1 MEEKDSILVT
11 LRAVSIGE
19 EVYLLSIQIN
29 TRNPKHNQMKTILF
43 LLLMVIISSC
53 SITNNL
59 SDAEYMHRARIQ
71 KQIDVLQADYHYT
84 LDSLYIEYYK
94 TEIK

>member
-1 MEEKDSILVT
+1 
-11 LRAVSIGE
+11 
-19 EVYLLSIQIN
+19 
-29 TRNPKHNQMKTILF
+29 MKTILF
-43 LLLMVIISSC
+43 VLLMVIISSC
-53 SITNNL
+53 SMTNNL

-71 KQIDVLQADYHYT
+71 KQIDVLQADYYYT

>member
-1 MEEKDSILVT
+1 
-11 LRAVSIGE
+11 
-19 EVYLLSIQIN
+19 
-29 TRNPKHNQMKTILF
+29 MKNILF
-43 LLLMVIISSC
+43 VLLMVIISSC
-53 SITNNL
+53 SMTNNL

-71 KQIDVLQADYHYT
+71 KQIDVLQADYYYT

>member
-1 MEEKDSILVT
+1 
-11 LRAVSIGE
+11 
-19 EVYLLSIQIN
+19 
-29 TRNPKHNQMKTILF
+29 MKNILF
-43 LLLMVIISSC
+43 ILLMVIISSC
-53 SITNNL
+53 SMTNNL

-71 KQIDVLQADYHYT
+71 KQIDVLQADYYYT